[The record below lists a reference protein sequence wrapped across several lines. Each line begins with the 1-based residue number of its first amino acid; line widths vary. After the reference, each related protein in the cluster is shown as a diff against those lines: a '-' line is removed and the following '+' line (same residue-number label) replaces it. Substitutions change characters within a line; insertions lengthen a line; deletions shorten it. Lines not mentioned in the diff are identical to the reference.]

1 MCRTKLCQILIDKL
15 SWNISGLD
23 LSNKEDFSRI
33 IEINTLNRE
42 KTQFY
47 LKDSFTKTE
56 INSNKSSFEFIFKNL
71 KDIEKHSTINRKQE
85 LEIYKNEYYCNFN
98 KHYTTTPSNLLFM
111 VDSELVEEKISI
123 SDNHVNFV
131 NYNNSST
138 NKISKDEVFK
148 MIYTLLAFSS
158 TELCEQIMKK
168 ILSIK
173 LTNKDLFTFGFLN
186 QISIE
191 LLSSHKINYTT
202 RKFIQKLF
210 SDINLNALD
219 ILPNH
224 HR

>member
-23 LSNKEDFSRI
+23 LSNKEDFSNI

-56 INSNKSSFEFIFKNL
+56 INSNKTSFEFIFKNL

-173 LTNKDLFTFGFLN
+173 LTNKDT
-186 QISIE
+186 
-191 LLSSHKINYTT
+191 K
-202 RKFIQKLF
+202 K
-210 SDINLNALD
+210 SDECIKN
-219 ILPNH
+219 
-224 HR
+224 